1 MQRVTMLDFGVEPSN
16 ETGMAR
22 PRTLAWPVMAYR
34 ITLPGT
40 YGAVGDSLNPFEK
53 VVLTFLKT
61 GGFTSEERL
70 AKETCIP
77 EDFVKGVL
85 LRLQDKGYIDDQMH
99 PIDSGYSATNKSDYP
114 TFRPAMLFRE
124 LVGGNVMPYILY
136 DTQPKV
142 KLETTGLY
150 CRKMRY
156 DDQRFEPITAKD
168 VIEALKDQK
177 RHERA
182 YGEKT
187 NIPKVNSITISATN
201 EMYYLECPIGLRTV
215 DGEFRISNPFGKGY
229 SFVLEDVF
237 MQQLDEDD
245 KLLDWMESWRKSLA
259 IESSPEAEKAAREPF
274 ETEENKQLY
283 PRLIASLK
291 PNKDGI
297 RSIEKIYSSLE
308 WALFYSNERLGSRNV
323 LNLLKLTSSSDSLD
337 LQERAAIDLGL
348 SLPSKGFSQI
358 REINLE
364 SYEDGIPEMPTA
376 FAIALLQAQADRS
389 HPLRAYSKGNPDA
402 AERLYS
408 IKTERDIKSH
418 GKGRGST
425 GEHCLRNE
433 SFMKEFVSALLPEI
447 HFSEEDTAGQ
457 TVSNVLIDARF
468 RARNSLLFDVFGY
481 KPFNTELKDITQERL
496 VDAEGFWM
504 SFSEGDNALQF
515 VGDLYAALQCE
526 LSSRIETAGF
536 SAVSDDK
543 LSELIRERSRALR
556 IEPLPKALSTVRMN
570 NIRKAMQGHPKTTL
584 GGVAVAYLI
593 CNEQDKVERLLKK
606 DKRFFEDVGMIT
618 SSRRHLNEPMY
629 LSKDQI
635 DKYRKLAYRAIRA
648 LIES

>member
-1 MQRVTMLDFGVEPSN
+1 MLDFGVEPSN

-53 VVLTFLKT
+53 VVLSFLKT

>member
-1 MQRVTMLDFGVEPSN
+1 MLDFGVEPSN

-99 PIDSGYSATNKSDYP
+99 PIDSGYSAINKSDYP

-418 GKGRGST
+418 GKGRGSI

>member
-1 MQRVTMLDFGVEPSN
+1 MLDFGVEPSN

-629 LSKDQI
+629 LNKDQI

>member
-1 MQRVTMLDFGVEPSN
+1 MLDFGVEPSN